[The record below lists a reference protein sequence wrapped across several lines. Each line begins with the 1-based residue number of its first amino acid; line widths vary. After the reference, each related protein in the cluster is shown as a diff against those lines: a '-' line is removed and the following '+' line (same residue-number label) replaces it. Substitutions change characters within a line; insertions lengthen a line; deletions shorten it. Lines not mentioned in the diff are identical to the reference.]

1 MDKLIKWLDFAPLGD
16 ERGSLVAVEGAKTIP
31 FDIKRIYYIFGT
43 QSNIT
48 RGLHAHLTLK
58 QVMFCIT
65 GSCKIL
71 LDDGDKRESVLLDS
85 PTRGLL
91 VEGLVWRE
99 MNQFSSDCVLLV
111 LANDYFDENDY
122 IRDYNEFK
130 KLVKT

>member
-16 ERGSLVAVEGAKTIP
+16 ERGSLVALEGVKTIP

-43 QSNIT
+43 QSNVT

-58 QVMFCIT
+58 QVMLCIT
-65 GSCKIL
+65 GSCEIL
-71 LDDGDKRESVLLDS
+71 LDDGDKRESVSLDS

-91 VEGLVWRE
+91 VEGLIWRE
-99 MNQFSSDCVLLV
+99 MSQFSSDCVLLV

-130 KLVKT
+130 KLVEA

>member
-48 RGLHAHLTLK
+48 RGLHGHLILK